1 MAQQERK
8 KGLFG
13 AISNLFKSK
22 DSDCCSIGF
31 EEIEEEKEADREG
44 KLKDKTD
51 EVQTSDRQGGCC
63 D

>member
-13 AISNLFKSK
+13 AISSLFKSK

-31 EEIEEEKEADREG
+31 EEIEEEKEADQEG
-44 KLKDKTD
+44 QPQDTTNEL
-51 EVQTSDRQGGCC
+51 QTSDRQGGCC
-63 D
+63 N